1 MLVHMLPVQ
10 SCHAPSALHFQQ
22 RVCKQSL
29 CATHSKSYQPLL
41 PQVPLRTLH
50 KQKLPLKCLANS
62 ARIHIALSVSD
73 VEASVEDYSS
83 RLATRPCVVVSGQYA
98 LWRTDTVNFS
108 VRQSEPAGVLRHL
121 GFEDSTADAFT
132 EEKDCNGLTWEHFS
146 AQQQAEEV
154 NNIWPDTRYQVQDKT
169 KT

>member
-1 MLVHMLPVQ
+1 MLVHIPPVQ
-10 SCHAPSALHFQQ
+10 YCHGLSALCFQV
-22 RVCKQSL
+22 RVCKQSF

-41 PQVPLRTLH
+41 PRVPLKILRR
-50 KQKLPLKCLANS
+50 QKLPLRCLANS

-73 VEASVEDYSS
+73 VEASVEDYSQ
-83 RLATRPCVVVSGQYA
+83 RLATRPCVIVSGQYA

-108 VRQSEPAGVLRHL
+108 VRQSEPAGLLRHL

-146 AQQQAEEV
+146 AQQQAKEV
-154 NNIWPDTRYQVQDKT
+154 NDIWPDTRYQVQDKP

>member
-1 MLVHMLPVQ
+1 MLVHIPPVQ
-10 SCHAPSALHFQQ
+10 CRHGPSALHFQQ

-29 CATHSKSYQPLL
+29 CATYSKSYQPLL
-41 PQVPLRTLH
+41 QQAPLRSLQQ
-50 KQKLPLKCLANS
+50 QKLPLRCLANRT
-62 ARIHIALSVSD
+62 RIHIALSVSD
-73 VEASVEDYSS
+73 VEASVEDYSQ
-83 RLATRPCVVVSGQYA
+83 RLATRPCVIVSGQYA

-154 NNIWPDTRYQVQDKT
+154 NDIWPETQYQVQDKP